1 MKRFLLIAVAFVCL
15 PSDVCACAKHTK
27 SGEISTLYATKTE
40 AEKAASKFNCTGA
53 HQMGD
58 QWMPCAKQSD
68 TKTHGNW
75 ATARVGGSNPAVPL
89 PGARV
94 RDHRTCHDPL
104 LKGKEHQFIK
114 VGTGQRA
121 PFQLDQI
128 NILWLSKIR
137 YVADQ
142 RNQIGYCF
150 REDSKAHRHLAPCL
164 ISSFCSI
171 INLYSNFA
179 GYHF

>member
-1 MKRFLLIAVAFVCL
+1 MFAPALSTPNQGRFLRCMPPRQRRRRRQA
-15 PSDVCACAKHTK
+15 S
-27 SGEISTLYATKTE
+27 STALGPIK
-40 AEKAASKFNCTGA
+40 
-53 HQMGD
+53 
-58 QWMPCAKQSD
+58 
-68 TKTHGNW
+68 W
-75 ATARVGGSNPAVPL
+75 ATNGCPVPSKVTPRPMATEQPQGWGGSNPAVPL